1 MRKIVI
7 GLSLPLSG
15 EYSPIGSQIEA
26 ALRLFASDTDAA
38 GGIEIAGER
47 CTLEFAYRDDSSR
60 RDRAREIYR
69 WLCFERRVDLLLGP
83 YSTALTRV
91 AAAVAGD
98 AGMLLVNHGG
108 AGDDLYNSNLSNDND
123 RDLDHRAPAPRRM
136 IVGILSSASDYM
148 TPFVR
153 LLATLK
159 FWRKRLAIVAAKT
172 PFARA
177 VAAGAEHESSQRR
190 IWLHGV
196 RLRLKYAT
204 SFDPDRT
211 PVTLRAALRRN
222 RINAVVSA
230 GSYEH
235 DLAIMRLCAAPDAN
249 IPVLGCVAAGV
260 ARFGADLA
268 DDAEGIVGP
277 SQWEPDAEIIPQL
290 GPSGRDF
297 ARRMRALG
305 APQCDYP
312 AAQAYAAGLL
322 TIAALRSAGS
332 LDQARLRGA
341 FSALRTTTLFG
352 DFAID
357 PVSGRQVGHK
367 MLLVQWHRGR
377 KVLIDSEPDP
387 NDGAIEF
394 PSGWRLVLAS
404 MQYFRLS
411 RRNRPDRTHDRH
423 DTDDRHDTRDSYNT
437 RDSPDR
443 RDHTRD
449 SHDTDD
455 SRDGRRD
462 RHDRDAPD
470 DIDDDED

>member
-1 MRKIVI
+1 MRKIII

-15 EYSPIGSQIEA
+15 EYSAHGLQIET
-26 ALRLFASDTDAA
+26 ALRLFAGDVKTS
-38 GGIEIAGER
+38 GGIELAGER
-47 CTLEFAYRDDSSR
+47 CAVEFEYRDDSSR
-60 RDRAREIYR
+60 RDHAHEIYR
-69 WLCFERRVDLLLGP
+69 WLCFERRVNLLFGP

-91 AAAVAGD
+91 AATVAD
-98 AGMLLVNHGG
+98 EAGMLLINHGG
-108 AGDDLYNSNLSNDND
+108 AGDDLYSNDFDSGD
-123 RDLDHRAPAPRRM
+123 RAGGQRRM
-136 IVGILSSASDYM
+136 IVSVLNSASDYM
-148 TPFVR
+148 IGFVR

-159 FWRKRLAIVAAKT
+159 FWRKRLAIVASKT

-177 VAAGAEHESSQRR
+177 IAGGAEHEARLRR

-196 RLRLKYAT
+196 RLRLKYST
-204 SFDPDRT
+204 HFDPDHT
-211 PVTLRAALRRN
+211 PGALRAALRRN

-235 DLAIMRLCAAPDAN
+235 DLAIIRLCATHDAN

-260 ARFGADLA
+260 ARFGADLGDA
-268 DDAEGIVGP
+268 AEGIVGP
-277 SQWEPDAEIIPQL
+277 SQWEADAEIIPQI

-305 APQCDYP
+305 APVCDYP

-322 TIAALRSAGS
+322 TLTALRAAGS
-332 LDQARLRGA
+332 LDQAQLRGA
-341 FSALRTTTLFG
+341 FSTLRTTTLFG

-377 KVLIDSEPDP
+377 KVLIDAEPDP

-411 RRNRPDRTHDRH
+411 RRDRDEHRQD
-423 DTDDRHDTRDSYNT
+423 
-437 RDSPDR
+437 
-443 RDHTRD
+443 
-449 SHDTDD
+449 
-455 SRDGRRD
+455 RDGMD
-462 RHDRDAPD
+462 EV
-470 DIDDDED
+470 DDDEKD

>member
-15 EYSPIGSQIEA
+15 EYAVTGLQIET
-26 ALRLFASDTDAA
+26 ALRLFGDDTNAA
-38 GGIEIAGER
+38 GGVELAGER
-47 CTLEFAYRDDSSR
+47 REIEFEYRDDASR
-60 RDRAREIYR
+60 RDRARETYR

-83 YSTALTRV
+83 YSTGLTRV
-91 AAAVAGD
+91 AAAVAD
-98 AGMLLVNHGG
+98 EAGMLLLNHGG
-108 AGDDLYNSNLSNDND
+108 AGNDLYNHDANNGSLYGSD
-123 RDLDHRAPAPRRM
+123 RPPVRRPM

-148 TPFVR
+148 TPFLR

-177 VAAGAEHESSQRR
+177 VAAGAERDSNQRR

-196 RLRLKYAT
+196 RLRLKYST
-204 SFDPDRT
+204 HFDPERT
-211 PVTLRAALRRN
+211 PGALRAALRRN
-222 RINAVVSA
+222 RINAVLSA

-235 DLAIMRLCAAPDAN
+235 DLSIMRLCASPAAN

-260 ARFGADLA
+260 ARFGADLG
-268 DDAEGIVGP
+268 DDADGIVGP
-277 SQWEPDAEIIPQL
+277 SQWEQDAEIIPL
-290 GPSGRDF
+290 IGPTAHDF
-297 ARRMRALG
+297 ARRMRAIG
-305 APQCDYP
+305 APGCDYP
-312 AAQAYAAGLL
+312 AAQAYAACL
-322 TIAALRSAGS
+322 IAMAALRATGS
-332 LDQARLRGA
+332 LDQARLR
-341 FSALRTTTLFG
+341 SALAGLRTTTLFG

-377 KVLIDSEPDP
+377 KVLIDAEPDP

-411 RRNRPDRTHDRH
+411 RRDRSGDPRARQDPNDTHYKNEPDE
-423 DTDDRHDTRDSYNT
+423 
-437 RDSPDR
+437 
-443 RDHTRD
+443 
-449 SHDTDD
+449 
-455 SRDGRRD
+455 
-462 RHDRDAPD
+462 
-470 DIDDDED
+470 IDDDAKD